1 MLGIFHT
8 LMMHLDIIGK
18 WFADAGLADLLA
30 QSEVFVDGTSKEAL
44 SEKIHNSWS
53 ICQVVV
59 MKGFQEV

>member
-44 SEKIHNSWS
+44 SEKIHNSCS
-53 ICQVVV
+53 IYQVVV
-59 MKGFQEV
+59 MKGFQGV